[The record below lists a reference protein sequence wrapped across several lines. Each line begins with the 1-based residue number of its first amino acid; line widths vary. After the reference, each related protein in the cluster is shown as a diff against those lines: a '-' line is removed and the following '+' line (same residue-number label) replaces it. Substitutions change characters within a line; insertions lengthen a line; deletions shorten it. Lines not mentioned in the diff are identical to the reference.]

1 MVNSKILDIIACPV
15 CKGTVHLSKNKQF
28 LICYN
33 DRLAYPIENGIPVM
47 LEDQAQTLTFDEIE
61 KEKNG

>member
-15 CKGTVHLSKNKQF
+15 CKGTVHISKDKHF
-28 LICYN
+28 LVCYN

-47 LEDQAQTLTFDEIE
+47 LEDQAKTLTLDEIDR
-61 KEKNG
+61 EKNG